1 MILFLIFALIIRL
14 PIVFSLIAR
23 QCYPNKEK
31 KFNTFLNYLAP
42 ILILHSYQSY
52 AFEVVLDKERLNTA
66 VVVLEN
72 LALNTMSMFVMSTCC
87 RMMSNSW
94 KRFAVIF
101 VHQILLLM
109 SVVSLGA
116 RVDDVPFLQQMLK
129 CFPSYIALVAGTVAL
144 LHQLQIFADRLN
156 ELSVNQMKR
165 GLDMQQRVMSILD
178 RLNVAVIELTEDL
191 SRISFTNVAGFE
203 FLKSA
208 YQQSK
213 NLNEDALPP
222 QLQKNQFLKRQL
234 QSSDSNTEEDK

>member
-1 MILFLIFALIIRL
+1 M
-14 PIVFSLIAR
+14 
-23 QCYPNKEK
+23 
-31 KFNTFLNYLAP
+31 
-42 ILILHSYQSY
+42 
-52 AFEVVLDKERLNTA
+52 
-66 VVVLEN
+66 
-72 LALNTMSMFVMSTCC
+72 
-87 RMMSNSW
+87 
-94 KRFAVIF
+94 
-101 VHQILLLM
+101 HQILLLI

-116 RVDDVPFLQQMLK
+116 AVDDVTFKKQMIK

-144 LHQLQIFADRLN
+144 LHQLQVFADRLN

-234 QSSDSNTEEDK
+234 Q